1 MKRNPMLVVLL
12 LLMSSL
18 LSTMTSAQL
27 SNNDMQDLFSD
38 EPQFLPV
45 DDAFQFDFT
54 QTGDKLVV
62 QFDIADGYYLYKKQF
77 KVVILIGVL
86 ADRASSLPS
95 QLGNAQGRGARKSRK
110 GKKQKKR

>member
-45 DDAFQFDFT
+45 DDD
-54 QTGDKLVV
+54 DK
-62 QFDIADGYYLYKKQF
+62 G
-77 KVVILIGVL
+77 
-86 ADRASSLPS
+86 
-95 QLGNAQGRGARKSRK
+95 
-110 GKKQKKR
+110 

>member
-62 QFDIADGYYLYKKQF
+62 QFDIADGLIF
-77 KVVILIGVL
+77 KRFATIPVPPSKLI
-86 ADRASSLPS
+86 
-95 QLGNAQGRGARKSRK
+95 KSETLCTLFSMK
-110 GKKQKKR
+110 EP